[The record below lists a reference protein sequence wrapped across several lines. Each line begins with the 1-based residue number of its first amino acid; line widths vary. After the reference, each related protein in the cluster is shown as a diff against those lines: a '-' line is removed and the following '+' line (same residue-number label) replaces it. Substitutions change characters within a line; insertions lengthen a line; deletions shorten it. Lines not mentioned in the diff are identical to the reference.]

1 MLGGLARRTDAVYRR
16 AVDAWFADDAVGLR
30 QLPVTVAFSAV
41 LAFLI
46 WGPARGSALWQPD
59 PSDPTLLVTSTVLVA
74 LVQLVGSLGRWERWP
89 RSWQLVLPL
98 VQIFAIGMLE
108 LGSGYSLTAF
118 HMLLFM
124 PVVSLALQPGVWG
137 LLVGLGGAGVVLLAP
152 AIVPVDI
159 PGRVPPVV
167 HAFVDLLILGFV
179 AVGAHGIVSLSRR
192 QARQL
197 LRARD
202 ELAVG
207 ARRLRDSRDTL
218 RSILDAATEQG
229 FVATDFAGRI
239 VSVNP
244 GVTRIF
250 GRPERDLLGADVASL
265 VAPDALAERLAA
277 TGPPRWDHAANRAVL
292 GRAVEGE
299 TQVDDWEAVLPDGT
313 RRRVELTVTERP
325 ALGGREPELPE
336 GYLVV
341 VTDVTARHEEERT
354 QDEFIGL
361 VSHELRTPLAS
372 ILGYVD
378 LMRLEGDR
386 LDEEQRGYLAV
397 VDRNARRLRSLVD
410 DLLTSAQMAS
420 GRYVLAADE
429 IDVVQVVREA
439 VANERPAADAAG
451 VEVEV
456 AGDAAVPLR
465 SDAGRVG
472 QVVDNLLSN
481 AVKYSERGGRVRV
494 TVTAGT
500 DPQGARVARLQVAD
514 QGSGIPAD
522 ELEHITERFY
532 RSRDTRRR
540 RVRGVGLGLSLVD
553 QIVHDHGGT
562 MTFRSEP
569 GHGTEVDVTLPDVT
583 LPDVTPAKG

>member
-1 MLGGLARRTDAVYRR
+1 M
-16 AVDAWFADDAVGLR
+16 VDAWFADDAVGLR
-30 QLPVTVAFSAV
+30 QLPVTVAFAVV

-46 WGPARGSALWQPD
+46 WGPAGQSTLWTPE
-59 PSDPTLLVTSTVLVA
+59 PSNPALLVVSTVLVG
-74 LVQLVGSLGRWERWP
+74 LVQAVGSLGRWKQWP
-89 RSWQLVLPL
+89 RPWQLLLPL

-118 HMLLFM
+118 DVLLFM

-137 LLVGLGGAGVVLLAP
+137 MVVGLGGAAVVLLAP
-152 AIVPVDI
+152 AIWPIDV

-179 AVGAHGIVSLSRR
+179 AVGAHGIVSVARR

-197 LRARD
+197 GHARD
-202 ELAVG
+202 ELALG
-207 ARRLRDSRDTL
+207 AQRLRDSRDTL

-244 GVTRIF
+244 GAVRLF
-250 GRPERDLLGADVASL
+250 GRPERELVGADVSSV
-265 VAPDALAERLAA
+265 VAADVLADRLASA
-277 TGPPRWDHAANRAVL
+277 GSERWAHAANLAVL
-292 GRAVEGE
+292 GRAAAGE
-299 TQVDDWEAVLPDGT
+299 TQVDEWEAVLPDGT
-313 RRRVELTVTERP
+313 RRHVELTVTERP

-341 VTDVTARHEEERT
+341 VTDVTARYEEERT

-372 ILGYVD
+372 ILGYLD
-378 LMRLEGDR
+378 LLRLEGDR
-386 LDEEQRGYLAV
+386 LDEEQQGYLAV
-397 VDRNARRLRSLVD
+397 VERNARRLRSLVD

-420 GRYVLAADE
+420 GRYALAVDE
-429 IDVVQVVREA
+429 TDVAQVVRDA
-439 VANERPAADAAG
+439 VTNELPTAEAAG
-451 VEVEV
+451 VDVV
-456 AGDAAVPLR
+456 VDGDARVPLR
-465 SDAGRVG
+465 SDAVRLG

-481 AVKYSERGGRVRV
+481 AVKYSHRGGHVRV
-494 TVTAGT
+494 TVRSGA
-500 DPQGARVARLQVAD
+500 DPGGSRLARLVVAD
-514 QGSGIPAD
+514 DGAGIAAD
-522 ELEHITERFY
+522 ELGRITERFY
-532 RSRDTRRR
+532 RSRETRRR

-553 QIVHDHGGT
+553 QIVQDHGGT

-569 GHGTEVDVTLPDVT
+569 GSGTEVEVTLPDVP
-583 LPDVTPAKG
+583 LPGVTPTAKG

>member
-1 MLGGLARRTDAVYRR
+1 
-16 AVDAWFADDAVGLR
+16 
-30 QLPVTVAFSAV
+30 
-41 LAFLI
+41 
-46 WGPARGSALWQPD
+46 
-59 PSDPTLLVTSTVLVA
+59 
-74 LVQLVGSLGRWERWP
+74 
-89 RSWQLVLPL
+89 
-98 VQIFAIGMLE
+98 
-108 LGSGYSLTAF
+108 
-118 HMLLFM
+118 
-124 PVVSLALQPGVWG
+124 
-137 LLVGLGGAGVVLLAP
+137 
-152 AIVPVDI
+152 
-159 PGRVPPVV
+159 
-167 HAFVDLLILGFV
+167 
-179 AVGAHGIVSLSRR
+179 
-192 QARQL
+192 
-197 LRARD
+197 
-202 ELAVG
+202 
-207 ARRLRDSRDTL
+207 
-218 RSILDAATEQG
+218 
-229 FVATDFAGRI
+229 
-239 VSVNP
+239 
-244 GVTRIF
+244 
-250 GRPERDLLGADVASL
+250 
-265 VAPDALAERLAA
+265 
-277 TGPPRWDHAANRAVL
+277 
-292 GRAVEGE
+292 
-299 TQVDDWEAVLPDGT
+299 
-313 RRRVELTVTERP
+313 
-325 ALGGREPELPE
+325 
-336 GYLVV
+336 
-341 VTDVTARHEEERT
+341 EEERT

-553 QIVHDHGGT
+553 QIVQDHGGT

-569 GHGTEVDVTLPDVT
+569 GRGTEVDVTLPDVT
-583 LPDVTPAKG
+583 LPDVTRTEKG

>member
-1 MLGGLARRTDAVYRR
+1 MRPSGLVRRVDAAYRR
-16 AVDAWFADDAVGLR
+16 VVDAWFADDAVGLR
-30 QLPVTVAFSAV
+30 QLPVTVAFAAV
-41 LAFLI
+41 LAFLL
-46 WGPARGSALWQPD
+46 WGPAGQSALWEPE
-59 PSDPTLLVTSTVLVA
+59 PSNPRLLVTATVLVG
-74 LVQLVGSLGRWERWP
+74 LVQAVGSLGRWERWP
-89 RSWQLVLPL
+89 RTWQLLLPL

-118 HMLLFM
+118 DVLLFM

-137 LLVGLGGAGVVLLAP
+137 MVVGLGGAAVVLLAP
-152 AIVPVDI
+152 TIWPIDV
-159 PGRVPPVV
+159 PGRLPPAV

-179 AVGAHGIVSLSRR
+179 AVGAHGIVSVSRR

-197 LRARD
+197 RRARD
-202 ELAVG
+202 QLAVG
-207 ARRLRDSRDTL
+207 ARRLRHSRDTL

-244 GVTRIF
+244 G
-250 GRPERDLLGADVASL
+250 GERLLGRAEADLVGHDVAEL
-265 VAPDALAERLAA
+265 VAPEALAARLDEPGAP
-277 TGPPRWDHAANRAVL
+277 TGADAANRVVL
-292 GRAVEGE
+292 GHAIEGGAQS
-299 TQVDDWEAVLPDGT
+299 QVWAGVLPDGT
-313 RRRVELTVTERP
+313 PRQLELVVTERP
-325 ALGGREPELPE
+325 ALEGQAPELPA

-341 VTDVTARHEEERT
+341 ATDVTARVEEERT

-372 ILGYVD
+372 ILGY
-378 LMRLEGDR
+378 LELLRLEGDR

-420 GRYVLAADE
+420 GRYALVADE
-429 IDVVQVVREA
+429 IDVVEVVREA
-439 VANERPAADAAG
+439 VANERPAAEAAG
-451 VEVEV
+451 IDVEV
-456 AGDAAVPLR
+456 AGDTSVPLR
-465 SDAGRVG
+465 SDAGRLG

-481 AVKYSERGGRVRV
+481 AVKYSERGGRVQV
-494 TVTAGT
+494 TVTAGLGPH
-500 DPQGARVARLQVAD
+500 DARLARLQVVD

-522 ELEHITERFY
+522 ELGRITERFY
-532 RSRDTRRR
+532 RSRETRRR

-553 QIVHDHGGT
+553 QIVQDHGGT

-569 GHGTEVDVTLPDVT
+569 GRGTEVDVTLPDI
-583 LPDVTPAKG
+583 TPAAKG

>member
-1 MLGGLARRTDAVYRR
+1 MPSAAAHRLGDLYVR
-16 AVDAWFADDAVGLR
+16 AGDRWFADSAVGLR
-30 QLPVTVAFSAV
+30 HLPLTVSLAVVLVT
-41 LAFLI
+41 LFL
-46 WGPARGSALWQPD
+46 SYV
-59 PSDPTLLVTSTVLVA
+59 PSSVPPLLVASGA
-74 LVQLVGSLGRWERWP
+74 IGAAVQLVASLGRWDRWP
-89 RSWQLVLPL
+89 RGWRYLLPL
-98 VQIFAIGMLE
+98 GQMVAVGLLE
-108 LGSGYSLTAF
+108 VGSGLPLAGF
-118 HMLLFM
+118 DVLLFL
-124 PVVSLALQPGVWG
+124 PVVNLALQPGILG
-137 LLVGLGGAGVVLLAP
+137 LALALVASALVLFSPVV
-152 AIVPVDI
+152 VGFVEV
-159 PGRVPPVV
+159 GRVSPWM
-167 HAFVDLLILGFV
+167 HALVDLLVAGLV
-179 AVGAHGIVSLSRR
+179 AVGAHMIVGLARR
-192 QARQL
+192 QAAQL
-197 LRARD
+197 ERARD
-202 ELAVG
+202 ETAVT
-207 ARRLRDSRDTL
+207 AQRLRDSRDTL
-218 RSILDAATEQG
+218 RGILRAATEQG

-244 GVTRIF
+244 GAERIF
-250 GRPERDLLGADVASL
+250 GRPERELLGADVAGL
-265 VAPDALAERLAA
+265 VAADALAERLAA
-277 TGPPRWDHAANRAVL
+277 AGPQRWDHAGNRTVL
-292 GRAVEGE
+292 GRAVAGE
-299 TQVDDWEAVLPDGT
+299 TQVDDWETVLPDGT

-341 VTDVTARHEEERT
+341 VTDVTARYEEERT

-420 GRYVLAADE
+420 GRYALAADE

-439 VANERPAADAAG
+439 VGNERPAAEAAG
-451 VEVEV
+451 VDVEV
-456 AGDAAVPLR
+456 VGDARVPLR
-465 SDAGRVG
+465 SDAGRLG

-494 TVTAGT
+494 TVTAGAG
-500 DPQGARVARLQVAD
+500 PQGTRLARLQVAD

-569 GHGTEVDVTLPDVT
+569 GQGTEVDVTLPDVT
-583 LPDVTPAKG
+583 PPAER